1 MDGKMVGWVN
11 GYIDCTDGCMDR
23 WIDGWMGV
31 GINGW
36 KISISETIPARTR
49 LDLTKFVVILG

>member
-23 WIDGWMGV
+23 WIDGCLDGWMGV

-36 KISISETIPARTR
+36 MISISETIIA
-49 LDLTKFVVILG
+49 

>member
-1 MDGKMVGWVN
+1 MGEMMYDF
-11 GYIDCTDGCMDR
+11 IDRTDGNMNWCVDGWIDE

-36 KISISETIPARTR
+36 MVGFSETIPAWAR
-49 LDLTKFVVILG
+49 LD